1 MNVSSGFSLADA
13 APEQDKITSGI
24 TFPLVNKIPLPRD
37 GSVGMV
43 GFPGWQRLERG
54 KQRFPEFRK
63 LISDFFSAA
72 SFILIFLKRLRM
84 AVFNIDS
91 GVQCRLNE

>member
-1 MNVSSGFSLADA
+1 
-13 APEQDKITSGI
+13 
-24 TFPLVNKIPLPRD
+24 
-37 GSVGMV
+37 MV

-91 GVQCRLNE
+91 GV